1 MTTVDQIK
9 EKIAHPL
16 LKIEPFDGPRGGHW
30 YRALSKV
37 VGEYIAAYP
46 SVTGQLDIIGGGK
59 THGLM
64 WWAKRLALAELLK
77 LLEEEH
83 RIKGHTLEEFTPD
96 MVNMILEKKDIPVL
110 WIDQCFKMAIKK
122 DKEKLKEAGNVGTRV
137 HLAIDGWIMGAPP
150 EVMDEDV
157 KIAYNSFMDFVF
169 KEDIKFVQ
177 GDTPVMSLKY
187 KYGGRLD
194 AIAVIKGELVL
205 LDWKTGNAIRD
216 DAACQTA
223 AYNMAMEE
231 TLGIK
236 AKRAIVCRF
245 DKETEGFFEHRE
257 VDLRGAEKAWLHA
270 HKLHNAFK
278 EKLLWRDNGKN
289 EDKKLKSDVPT
300 KPTRARKA

>member
-1 MTTVDQIK
+1 MITVKQVK
-9 EKIAHPL
+9 ESIAHPL
-16 LKIEPFDGPRGGHW
+16 IKVEPFDGPKGGHW
-30 YRALSKV
+30 YRAFSTIT
-37 VGEYIAAYP
+37 GEEIAAFP

-64 WWAKRLALAELLK
+64 WWAKDQALAKIKELIVTGDMNVLLNEEVLNRYIKIARFADKDTLK
-77 LLEEEH
+77 
-83 RIKGHTLEEFTPD
+83 K
-96 MVNMILEKKDIPVL
+96 
-110 WIDQCFKMAIKK
+110 
-122 DKEKLKEAGNVGTRV
+122 AGNVGTRV

-157 KIAYNSFMDFVF
+157 KTAYNSFMDFVF
-169 KEDIKFVQ
+169 KENIEFVQ
-177 GDTPVMSLKY
+177 GDTPAISLKY

-194 AIAVIKGELVL
+194 AIAVIKGELIL

-216 DAACQTA
+216 DAACQAA
-223 AYNMAMEE
+223 AYNLAMGE

-278 EKLLWRDNGKN
+278 SPLLWRNNGKN
-289 EDKKLKSDVPT
+289 EDKKLKSDIPA
-300 KPTRARKA
+300 KPARTRKA